1 MIGTTY
7 YYKIVAYNQKQ
18 DATSS
23 RVVSVTI
30 ALQAPDM
37 SINSAD
43 ENTINLTWNVVDNFI
58 SNFWLLDFG
67 VGTNFV
73 IAYFDQQGNISEFDL
88 ISKKKRKS
96 KKNRKTLRPKNKRNR
111 KKLRNKQQK

>member
-1 MIGTTY
+1 MDISWKCVDDATGYKLYKSTSPNTGYEMIYDGTACNFHDTEVVCGNTY

-37 SINSAD
+37 SIYSAD
-43 ENTINLTWNVVDNFI
+43 ENTINLTWNVVEGRWI
-58 SNFWLLDFG
+58 
-67 VGTNFV
+67 
-73 IAYFDQQGNISEFDL
+73 
-88 ISKKKRKS
+88 
-96 KKNRKTLRPKNKRNR
+96 
-111 KKLRNKQQK
+111 